1 MKGAQAAGAKDSP
14 EARRA
19 LVRTYRCHVGGQPPS
34 AVRCRGAEL
43 AGLIAS
49 VRRWDQLL
57 LTVKLTF
64 VL

>member
-1 MKGAQAAGAKDSP
+1 MKSAQAAP
-14 EARRA
+14 ELKTAPKPTRA
-19 LVRTYRCHVGGQPPS
+19 SVNISLPCGGQPPS
-34 AVRCRGAEL
+34 AVRCRAEL